1 MEKKRGDLESTIKE
15 KVQPL
20 VLETMSKT
28 WGLTIPQI
36 ESDITDQLSKPALH
50 LYIPLTLPFKDA
62 KKTFKKEFL
71 TRELRRHIG
80 NVSELAKMLGMD
92 RRSIHRTIKE
102 LDIDMETMR
111 NRLELDDQKLEHF
124 VDTAIR
130 SKLEQYKQIIHPE
143 KMELLYDA
151 LPKLSRNIAQ
161 ILPQEVM
168 TWKDA
173 EDEFER
179 QFFNHAIKEH
189 HGNISN
195 TAKDLG
201 LRAETLYRKIRELQ
215 IRNLEKIQ

>member
-20 VLETMSKT
+20 VIDAMSKT
-28 WGLTIPQI
+28 WGLTIPKI
-36 ESDITDQLSKPALH
+36 ESDITDQLAKPALH
-50 LYIPLTLPFKDA
+50 LYIPLTLPYKEA

-80 NVSELAKMLGMD
+80 NVSELAKILGMD

-102 LDIDMETMR
+102 LGIDMENMR
-111 NRLELDDQKLEHF
+111 NRLELDDHKLEHF
-124 VDTAIR
+124 VDNTIR
-130 SKLEQYKQIIHPE
+130 HKLEEYKQIIHPE
-143 KMELLYDA
+143 KMDLLYDA

-168 TWKDA
+168 SWKDA

-179 QFFNHAIKEH
+179 QFFNHAIKQH
-189 HGNISN
+189 SGNISH

-215 IRNLEKIQ
+215 LKNLEKL